1 MENLRVGDV
10 MTTPAW
16 TLQATDP
23 ISRAKGVFGD
33 RQIRRLPVLEG
44 ERLVGMLS
52 DRDLRPCAS
61 PIQSSLNVLTQ
72 ECESLRT
79 LGGIH
84 VLEVMRPT
92 PVSIGPY
99 HTVLEAGR
107 LMVEHDV
114 RALPV
119 VEQRR
124 VIGIITQT
132 DVLRALLGRGG
143 VRSIIKSP
151 KSPG

>member
-23 ISRAKGVFGD
+23 VSRAKGVFVD

-61 PIQSSLNVLTQ
+61 PIPSSLNVPTE
-72 ECESLRT
+72 ECELSRT

-99 HTVLEAGR
+99 HTVLEAAR

-119 VEQRR
+119 VDQRH

-132 DVLRALLGRGG
+132 DVLRALLGYAAGPGTRLG
-143 VRSIIKSP
+143 P
-151 KSPG
+151 KSSA